1 VPEFVGWVCPTVAE
15 RPEVVEPPEVI
26 NRPNRRDSD
35 VSDMVYVA
43 DSEIHGKGLFA
54 ARDIKKNKVVG
65 KLLGNPTRK
74 DGTYVLWLT
83 KKLGLRLTNDLRF
96 INHGKKSK
104 ANCELTDTDVV
115 TIRAVKKDE
124 ELLHDYGW

>member
-1 VPEFVGWVCPTVAE
+1 MSNSKIVE
-15 RPEVVEPPEVI
+15 RP
-26 NRPNRRDSD
+26 NKRDSD
-35 VSDMVYVA
+35 VSDQVYVA

-54 ARDIKKNKVVG
+54 AVDIKKNTLIG
-65 KLLGNPTRK
+65 ELLGTPTRK

-83 KKLGLRLTNDLRF
+83 KKLGLRLKNDLRF

-104 ANCELTDTDVV
+104 TNCELSDVDVV
-115 TIRAVKKDE
+115 TIRSIKKDE